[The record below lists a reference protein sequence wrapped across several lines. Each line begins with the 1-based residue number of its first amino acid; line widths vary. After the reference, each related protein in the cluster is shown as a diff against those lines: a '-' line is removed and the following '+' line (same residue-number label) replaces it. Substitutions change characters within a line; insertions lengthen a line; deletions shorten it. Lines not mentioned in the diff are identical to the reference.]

1 MKELN
6 KFRQFLNEGVTV
18 ADELEALKV
27 SLKELI
33 EDGEDETGRIA
44 DFLEEVEKFEEYMS
58 IGF

>member
-6 KFRQFLNEGVTV
+6 TFRKFLNEGVTV

-27 SLKELI
+27 SLEELI

-44 DFLEEVEKFEEYMS
+44 DFLEQVKEFEEYMS

>member
-6 KFRQFLNEGVTV
+6 TFREFLNEGVTV